1 MAAQS
6 SNDNAMPF
14 SSSAARDWREGRRL
28 RALELIAE
36 GYRSSEVA
44 RVLGVTAGAVSQWL
58 KRAKVGG
65 GAAALLRRKP
75 RGRGARLSAEQLR
88 ELTLLLEQTQASG
101 EWTSRRVAVLISE
114 KWGIGYSRAQVSR
127 ILKKIGFV
135 SVARHVDFAAK
146 RRATVM
152 SVSPGS
158 GSAEQ
163 RRL

>member
-1 MAAQS
+1 MAANS
-6 SNDNAMPF
+6 SNDNAMLF

-58 KRAKVGG
+58 KRAKAGG

-75 RGRGARLSAEQLR
+75 RGRGARLNAEQLR
-88 ELTLLLEQTQASG
+88 ELTLVLEQSQATAN
-101 EWTSRRVAVLISE
+101 WTSRRVAALISE
-114 KWGIGYSRAQVSR
+114 KWGIEYSRAQVSR

-135 SVARHVDFAAK
+135 SFARSVDLVGK
-146 RRATVM
+146 RRANAM
-152 SVSPGS
+152 SVSA
-158 GSAEQ
+158 SACSTEQ
-163 RRL
+163 R